1 MKIVVVGSAN
11 MDLVVQA
18 ERAPRAGETVV
29 GKGFVTVP
37 GGKGANQ
44 AVAAARLG
52 GAVTFIA
59 RLGNDDFGR
68 RNLEGFRREGIDTSH
83 ITIDPDAP
91 SGVALIVVEEGG
103 ENRIIVVPGAN
114 GRLSAGDVR
123 KAERAFREAEVLLVQ
138 LEVPDEAVE
147 AALSLARDSGLV
159 AILNPAPARSFP
171 PKLLEK
177 VDILT
182 PNEVELSHMAG
193 VDVGDPEA
201 LPSAARKLLAWGP
214 KYVVVT
220 LGERGA
226 FLVSREGEL
235 HIPAF
240 PVDPV
245 DTTAAGDAFNGALA
259 VAIAR
264 GKGMEDAVRFA
275 CAAGALATTR
285 LGAQPSLPN
294 LAEVEDLLRRS

>member
-52 GAVTFIA
+52 GAITFIA
-59 RLGNDDFGR
+59 RLGNDDFGK
-68 RNLEGFRREGIDTSH
+68 RNLKGFRREGIDTSY
-83 ITIDPDAP
+83 ITFDPDAP

-114 GRLSAGDVR
+114 GRLSAEDVR

-147 AALSLARDSGLV
+147 AALSLAKDSGLV
-159 AILNPAPARSFP
+159 TILNPAPARSFP

-177 VDILT
+177 VDVLT

-201 LPSAARKLLAWGP
+201 LSSAARKLLAWGP

-226 FLVSREGEL
+226 FLVSREGEV